1 MSDSILDIGHNH
13 GREMY
18 IIGIEHAVRMME
30 VLPADEALENLK
42 AKIATERK
50 ELDDE
55 RAQQIQRRA
64 PSGV

>member
-1 MSDSILDIGHNH
+1 MSKSILDITHNH

-18 IIGIEHAVRMME
+18 IIALEHSVRTME
-30 VLPADEALENLK
+30 VLPADEALKHLK
-42 AKIATERK
+42 EKIAIERK

-55 RAQQIQRRA
+55 RAQQIRRRT